1 MSDWENNPEGTTL
14 AWLRAAVPSIDRVV
28 AEAMAVLPARPMML
42 FALGD
47 LSERELWAVAYAY
60 NNLMTLYDRGTARRM
75 PADRF
80 VRASTM
86 APGAANAACTLHTA
100 SYVAE
105 ATRQRFVAWTNSWT
119 LTQDTA
125 SAYVPHDPALR
136 AFMRVFEAYV
146 QFGRTL
152 RLGEVVGVDKDE
164 VIVVRRRFAS
174 VAQYQRYVDAY
185 DRALCARQHACRR
198 RLGCAQCCPSIAT
211 AVLSLYPR
219 DVRFALPY
227 VWEDDEKIVPE
238 WFEERTAII
247 TPYLHH
253 RRLERVQNAVLWFF
267 SGVPDPLG
275 TFFRVA
281 QGLVGPTCDDVGRA
295 VGIVQETAVRAFIML
310 WDTPKTA
317 KQRQEQFVR
326 PALLAGRL
334 FDPFT
339 DSLVEPL

>member
-1 MSDWENNPEGTTL
+1 MSDWETNPEGTTL
-14 AWLRAAVPSIDRVV
+14 TWLRAAVPSIDRVV

-42 FALGD
+42 FALGE

-60 NNLMTLYDRGTARRM
+60 NNLMTLYDRGQARRV
-75 PADRF
+75 PAERF
-80 VRASTM
+80 VRASTT
-86 APGAANAACTLHTA
+86 APGAANAACALHTA
-100 SYVAE
+100 QYVAE
-105 ATRQRFVAWTNSWT
+105 ATRQRFIAWTNSWT

-125 SAYVPHDPALR
+125 SAYVPHDATLR
-136 AFMRVFEAYV
+136 SIARVFESYV

-152 RLGEVVGVDKDE
+152 RLGEVVGAVDTD
-164 VIVVRRRFAS
+164 VVVVRRCFAN
-174 VAQYQRYVDAY
+174 VAQYQRYVNAY
-185 DRALCARQHACRR
+185 DRALQARQHACRR
-198 RLGCAQCCPSIAT
+198 RLGCAPCCPSIAT

-219 DVRFALPY
+219 DLRFALPY

-238 WFEERTAII
+238 WFDERTSII

-295 VGIVQETAVRAFIML
+295 VGIVQETAVRAFIL
-310 WDTPKTA
+310 FWDNPVTA
-317 KQRQEQFVR
+317 KKRQEQFVR

-334 FDPFT
+334 YDLST
-339 DSLVEPL
+339 DSLIEPL